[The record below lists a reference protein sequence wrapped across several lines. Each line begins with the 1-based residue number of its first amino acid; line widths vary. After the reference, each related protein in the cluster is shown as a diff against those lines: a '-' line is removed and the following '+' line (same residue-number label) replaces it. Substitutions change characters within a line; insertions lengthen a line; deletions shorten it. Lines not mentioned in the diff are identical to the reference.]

1 MASREYIAQL
11 VTRAL
16 DEAQRNH
23 LLPPSTVEG
32 AAVERPQNPEHGD
45 FACTLPLK
53 LAGPMRMAPMRIA
66 ETLVPLI
73 PVEGAVERVW
83 TAPPGFINVSLG
95 QSWLAE
101 QVEVIRA
108 AGDAY
113 GSSNIGEQRRVQVE
127 FVSVNPTGPLHVGH
141 TRGAVFGS
149 ALANILD
156 AAGYQV
162 EREYY
167 INDAGNQIDQ
177 FNLSLYARY
186 QQLFGVDAPVPQ
198 DGYQGDYVVDLA
210 QELKAEEGDRF
221 LDMPKPDAAR
231 EIGHIVLAKMVD
243 RIRDDLEQLRVWFDV
258 WFSERSLYA
267 NGQYDQAIKV
277 LEDGGFL
284 ERREG
289 AVWFASTALGEDK
302 DNVLVRSTGAPTYF
316 ASDVAY
322 HYNKFL
328 ERKFDRVVNIWGA
341 DHQGH
346 VARMKSAA
354 GALGV
359 PPENLT
365 LIIYQLVTFK
375 SRDEIVRASK
385 RTGNFITLKELVEDV
400 GADACRYFFL
410 VRSPESQMNFDLELA
425 KEESSENP
433 AYYIQYAHARIASIL
448 RLAQERE
455 IDYGDGD
462 LSLLTHEAELA
473 LIRRMLILPEL
484 VEMMARS
491 LEPHHLPHYTLEMA
505 TAFHWFYQ
513 QCRVVS
519 GVAGEEEITKARLRL
534 VEAAMTVLAR
544 CLSLMSM
551 EAPDHM

>member
-1 MASREYIAQL
+1 MATREYIAQL

-16 DEAQRNH
+16 DEAQR
-23 LLPPSTVEG
+23 LEILPPATIEG

-53 LAGPMRMAPMRIA
+53 LAGPMRMDPMRIA
-66 ETLVPLI
+66 EALVALI
-73 PVEGAVERVW
+73 PVDGAVGSVW
-83 TAPPGFINVSLG
+83 AARPGFINVSLD
-95 QSWLAE
+95 QSWLRE

-141 TRGAVFGS
+141 TRGAVIGS
-149 ALANILD
+149 ALANILE

-177 FNLSLYARY
+177 FNLSLFARY
-186 QQLFGVDAPVPQ
+186 QQLFGVDAPVPA
-198 DGYQGDYVVDLA
+198 DGYQGDYVVDIA
-210 QELKAEEGDRF
+210 RELKDEEGDRF
-221 LDMPKPDAAR
+221 LDVPESDAAR
-231 EIGHIVLAKMVD
+231 EIGTIVLAKMID
-243 RIRDDLEQLRVWFDV
+243 GIRNDLEQLRVRFDV
-258 WFSERSLYA
+258 WFSERSLYS

-277 LEDGGFL
+277 LDEQGFL

-346 VARMKSAA
+346 VGRMKSVA

-365 LIIYQLVTFK
+365 LIIYQMVTFK
-375 SRDEIVRASK
+375 SREEVVRASK
-385 RTGNFITLKELVEDV
+385 RTGNFITLREVVEDV

-410 VRSPESQMNFDLELA
+410 VRSAESQMNFDLDLA
-425 KEESSENP
+425 KQESSENP
-433 AYYIQYAHARIASIL
+433 VYYIQYAHARIASIL
-448 RLAQERE
+448 RLAQERG

-462 LSLLTHEAELA
+462 LSLLTDEAELA
-473 LIRRMLILPEL
+473 LIRRILVLPEL

-491 LEPHHLPHYTLEMA
+491 LEPHHLPHYTLELA

-519 GVAGEEEITKARLRL
+519 GVAGEEEITRARIKL
-534 VEAAMTVLAR
+534 VEAAKTVLAR

-551 EAPDHM
+551 DAPDYM

>member
-11 VTRAL
+11 VTHAL
-16 DEAQRNH
+16 DEAQRKH
-23 LLPPSTVEG
+23 LLPPSTLEA

-45 FACTLPLK
+45 FACALPLK
-53 LAGPMRMAPMRIA
+53 LAGSMRMNPMRIA
-66 ETLVPLI
+66 ETLVALI
-73 PVEGAVERVW
+73 PVDGAVERVW
-83 TAPPGFINVSLG
+83 AAPPGFINVSLD

-108 AGDAY
+108 AGDSY
-113 GSSNIGEQRRVQVE
+113 GSSSIGEQRRVQVE

-149 ALANILD
+149 ALANILE

-167 INDAGNQIDQ
+167 INDAGNQIDK

-186 QQLFGVDAPVPQ
+186 RQLFGVDAPVPE

-210 QELKAEEGDRF
+210 RELKAEEGERF

-231 EIGHIVLAKMVD
+231 EIGDIVLAKMVD

-258 WFSERSLYA
+258 WFSELSLYA
-267 NGQYDQAIKV
+267 NGQYDHAIKV

-385 RTGNFITLKELVEDV
+385 RTGNIITLRELVEDV

-433 AYYIQYAHARIASIL
+433 VYYIQYAHARIASIL
-448 RLAQERE
+448 RLAEERE
-455 IDYGDGD
+455 IDYGEGD
-462 LSLLTHEAELA
+462 LSLLTHEAELG
-473 LIRRMLILPEL
+473 LVRRMLILPEL

-534 VEAAMTVLAR
+534 VEAAKTVLAR

-551 EAPDHM
+551 EAPDYM